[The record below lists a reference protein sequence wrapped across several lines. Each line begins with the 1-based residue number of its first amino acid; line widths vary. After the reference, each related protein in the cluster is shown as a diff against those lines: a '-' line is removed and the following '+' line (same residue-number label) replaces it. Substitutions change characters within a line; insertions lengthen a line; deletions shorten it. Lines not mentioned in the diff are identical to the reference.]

1 MEYTPKSLQQPKQP
15 RKTTYGIG
23 IEHRPN
29 EFGMTH
35 GPIPYVNELLEVAP
49 FDNKARIIRFNE
61 NYTDDVIYTW
71 NENHWE
77 SVVESVIEL
86 ESVVVKSESLKT
98 EIDRLLSIIAEV
110 HAWAVCWSIAS
121 PADMMQNIERIVTIT
136 TPISQNTTI
145 THITKH
151 NYK

>member
-1 MEYTPKSLQQPKQP
+1 MDYTPKSLQQPKQP
-15 RKTTYGIG
+15 RKITYGIG

-35 GPIPYVNELLEVAP
+35 GPIPNIDELLEVAP

-61 NYTDDVIYTW
+61 NYTEDIIYIW
-71 NENHWE
+71 NENRWE
-77 SVVESVIEL
+77 SWEESAPKIDL
-86 ESVVVKSESLKT
+86 LKA

-110 HAWAVCWSIAS
+110 HAWAVCWSITS

-145 THITKH
+145 NELKTI
-151 NYK
+151 